1 MKCKQVVRELSE
13 YLDGALE
20 PAVLAEVQRHLEH
33 CEDCR
38 LVVDTTRKTIQLFC
52 DSQPAPLE
60 ESVRARLHRALEAKL
75 KGSSTQGKN
84 EHSPGT

>member
-20 PAVLAEVQRHLEH
+20 AGVLAEVQRHLEH

-38 LVVDTTRKTIQLFC
+38 LVVDTTRKTIQLYC
-52 DSQPAPLE
+52 DSQPAPLDE
-60 ESVRARLHRALEAKL
+60 DVRTRLHRALEAKL
-75 KGSSTQGKN
+75 KNSSTQGKS